1 MKCLQEEA
9 HIPPE
14 EAHLLPRVN
23 ARGDPV
29 DDLEKRQQ
37 EELEEHVEARDKA
50 IKAEETHIVFLLSK
64 NRARES
70 YKLFLVPSH
79 QRRLFTH
86 HRHFEPADRLQ
97 TFIEL
102 TATCPDLPK
111 FREGLAIHIKH
122 TTSTNIINIVAVGH
136 VAGSLNLEN
145 EVQIED
151 ITVDARKYLTKKF
164 IRKIHEYLT
173 NSQGPGVR
181 RGDYGKFTNKNTN
194 LEDLNEDDAL
204 AISSALALYGQN
216 FFSALSAINAIVIDI
231 QLRNTELG
239 QETIQRLQIL
249 ARKLIQ
255 TLACV
260 TINNDSFIDKR
271 LHDFLEAILR
281 FGRFTTTNTGI
292 LPTIEAIDADEL
304 KQGIAPGAPTSDP
317 TLKVL
322 VESSTQIAKLVK
334 RVTTKDLKQYGCI
347 TPANID
353 GVGLVVQGCLE
364 TIVNATYYPYCAK
377 FRDELVAPAPAP
389 SPVSDPAP
397 SPVSDYEL
405 NAKGEIVVLGCA
417 IKIEDEYDQGNN
429 KKRKTSS

>member
-1 MKCLQEEA
+1 
-9 HIPPE
+9 
-14 EAHLLPRVN
+14 
-23 ARGDPV
+23 
-29 DDLEKRQQ
+29 
-37 EELEEHVEARDKA
+37 
-50 IKAEETHIVFLLSK
+50 VFLRDK
-64 NRARES
+64 NRAGES

-86 HRHFEPADRLQ
+86 HRHFKPADRLQ
-97 TFIEL
+97 TFIEF

-111 FREGLAIHIKH
+111 FREGFAIHIKH
-122 TTSTNIINIVAVGH
+122 TTSTNIINIAAVGH

-145 EVQIED
+145 EVQSED
-151 ITVDARKYLTKKF
+151 ITVDARRFLTKKF

-181 RGDYGKFTNKNTN
+181 RGDYGKFTNENTN
-194 LEDLNEDDAL
+194 IEDLNEDDAL

-216 FFSALSAINAIVIDI
+216 IFSALSAINAIVIDI

-239 QETIQRLQIL
+239 QETIQRLQFL

-260 TINNDSFIDKR
+260 TINNDTFIDKR

-304 KQGIAPGAPTSDP
+304 RQGIAPRAPTSDP
-317 TLKVL
+317 TLKAL
-322 VESSTQIAKLVK
+322 VESSAQIAKLVK

-377 FRDELVAPAPAP
+377 FRNELVAPA
-389 SPVSDPAP
+389 PAP

>member
-9 HIPPE
+9 HIPQE

-23 ARGDPV
+23 ARGEPV
-29 DDLEKRQQ
+29 DDPEKRQQ
-37 EELEEHVEARDKA
+37 EELEEHVEAGDKA
-50 IKAEETHIVFLLSK
+50 LKTEETHIVFLLGK
-64 NRARES
+64 NRAGEF
-70 YKLFLVPSH
+70 YKLFLVPSY
-79 QRRLFTH
+79 QKRLFAH
-86 HRHFEPADRLQ
+86 HRNFERADKLQ

-102 TATCPDLPK
+102 AATCPDLPK

-151 ITVDARKYLTKKF
+151 ITVDAQRYLTKKF

-194 LEDLNEDDAL
+194 LEDLNEDAAL
-204 AISSALALYGQN
+204 AISVALALYGQN
-216 FFSALSAINAIVIDI
+216 FFSALSTINAIVIDI

-239 QETIQRLQIL
+239 RETIQRLQIL

-260 TINNDSFIDKR
+260 TINNDTFIDKR

-317 TLKVL
+317 ILKVL
-322 VESSTQIAKLVK
+322 VERSAQIAKLVK
-334 RVTTKDLKQYGCI
+334 RVTTKDLQQYGCI

-377 FRDELVAPAPAP
+377 FRNELVAPA
-389 SPVSDPAP
+389 PAP